1 MILRSRH
8 LHDTSKREVSEI
20 KRLLGILVSLLILS
34 VLTLPVAAE
43 TLRVAGD
50 ENFPPYEFVDSDGI
64 FKGFNVDLM
73 KAIGLFT
80 DLEFEFLPMPWEEA
94 YASIEAG
101 QADIIQGMKVSEA
114 RKLRFAF
121 STTSVQNTDSIYICS
136 DTKGIK
142 TFSDLAG
149 KRVGVDYGDVRNA
162 FLDTLENVSA
172 ISYQNPEKALLSLH
186 RGDVDAMIGN
196 TLVISYFSTRNNIF
210 DEVTVVGK
218 AFNKQN
224 YAIAVAVDSTE
235 LLARL
240 NKGIEAVQESGI
252 YDQIYRKWFGV
263 PVSSP
268 TQNIGFVVA
277 VAAGSILVIMSISYI
292 YHRINWRL
300 KAIIAEETAKEKA
313 AMDKLREYDKLQFM
327 DRIIS
332 SIAHEIRN
340 PLTSIRFYAEQIPE
354 KISDRKF
361 MMAVAED
368 IPPEIERIDALIKEF
383 IEYTVPRTPFQEA
396 IFLKAA
402 LEQVL
407 TFLHVQMRDIQVD
420 MTVPPDLFILFDRN
434 HLRQILLNILI
445 NSIDALEGVGDPR
458 IIIHAAADGGMV
470 VIEFFDNGGGADEER
485 LPYLFDPFYTT
496 KQSGNGL
503 GLFIVRQMAEENG
516 GCVSA
521 CNQAGGMMI
530 RLSVLRQ
537 TPATP

>member
-1 MILRSRH
+1 M
-8 LHDTSKREVSEI
+8 
-20 KRLLGILVSLLILS
+20 
-34 VLTLPVAAE
+34 
-43 TLRVAGD
+43 
-50 ENFPPYEFVDSDGI
+50 
-64 FKGFNVDLM
+64 
-73 KAIGLFT
+73 
-80 DLEFEFLPMPWEEA
+80 
-94 YASIEAG
+94 
-101 QADIIQGMKVSEA
+101 
-114 RKLRFAF
+114 
-121 STTSVQNTDSIYICS
+121 
-136 DTKGIK
+136 
-142 TFSDLAG
+142 
-149 KRVGVDYGDVRNA
+149 
-162 FLDTLENVSA
+162 
-172 ISYQNPEKALLSLH
+172 SYQNPEKALLSLH

-470 VIEFFDNGGGADEER
+470 VIEFFDNGGGSDEGR
-485 LPYLFDPFYTT
+485 IPYLFDPFYTT

-516 GCVSA
+516 GCVFA